1 MALTLV
7 ESAIAKEIRT
17 TACGRNECRTVI
29 NGISG
34 VATLPGRIAAPRG
47 GRFYT
52 VALRVNGGGWKIVYE
67 QQRQMV
73 GAADVRAQSF
83 LGPGWARLT
92 STLRPRYRDAVRG
105 LEPMRS
111 APPYV
116 G

>member
-7 ESAIAKEIRT
+7 ESATAKEIRT
-17 TACGRNECRTVI
+17 TACGRNECRTTI

-34 VATLPGRIAAPRG
+34 VATLPGRIATPRA

-67 QQRQMV
+67 ERRQIV
-73 GAADVRAQSF
+73 RAADLRARSF
-83 LGPGWARLT
+83 LGQGWARLT
-92 STLRPRYRDAVRG
+92 SDLRPRYRDAVRG
-105 LEPMRS
+105 LEPMRV
-111 APPYV
+111 APPHA